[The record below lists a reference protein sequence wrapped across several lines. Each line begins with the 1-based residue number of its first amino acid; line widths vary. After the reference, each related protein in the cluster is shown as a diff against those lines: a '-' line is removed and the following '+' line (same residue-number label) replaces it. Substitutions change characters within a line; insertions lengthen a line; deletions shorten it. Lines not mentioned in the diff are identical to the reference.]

1 MLTYSIY
8 FYITTLV
15 KKMITVEELRDKII
29 TLVNN
34 EIINEKSDLY
44 QKIASMANPIINSL
58 IGEDNENDINWDE
71 LNELFEIY
79 NDDGYVKLDK
89 NNLYVNIDEK
99 ILNTGEEYTLKYVD
113 EYNNELTSFDKITTF
128 IA

>member
-1 MLTYSIY
+1 
-8 FYITTLV
+8 
-15 KKMITVEELRDKII
+15 MITVEDLQTRII
-29 TLVNN
+29 GLVNKEINN
-34 EIINEKSDLY
+34 EESDLY
-44 QKIASMANPIINSL
+44 KKIVEIANPIINSL

-71 LNELFEIY
+71 LDELFDIY
-79 NDDGYVKLDK
+79 NDNGYVKLEE
-89 NNLYVNIDEK
+89 NNLYANIDEK

>member
-1 MLTYSIY
+1 
-8 FYITTLV
+8 
-15 KKMITVEELRDKII
+15 MITVEDLRNKII

-34 EIINEKSDLY
+34 EINNEKSELY
-44 QKIASMANPIINSL
+44 KKIAAMANPIINSL
-58 IGEDNENDINWDE
+58 IEEDNENDINWNE

-79 NDDGYVKLDK
+79 NDDGYVKLDE

-113 EYNNELTSFDKITTF
+113 EDNKELTSFDKITTF

>member
-1 MLTYSIY
+1 
-8 FYITTLV
+8 
-15 KKMITVEELRDKII
+15 MITVEDLQTRII
-29 TLVNN
+29 GLVNKEINN
-34 EIINEKSDLY
+34 EESDLY
-44 QKIASMANPIINSL
+44 KKIVEIANPIINSL

-71 LNELFEIY
+71 LDELFDIY
-79 NDDGYVKLDK
+79 NDNGYVKLEE
-89 NNLYVNIDEK
+89 NNLYTNIDEK

>member
-1 MLTYSIY
+1 
-8 FYITTLV
+8 
-15 KKMITVEELRDKII
+15 MITVEELRDKII

-34 EIINEKSDLY
+34 EINTEGSDLY
-44 QKIASMANPIINSL
+44 QKIAAIANPIINSL
-58 IGEDNENDINWDE
+58 IEGDNENDINWGE

-79 NDDGYVKLDK
+79 NDDGYVKLDE

>member
-1 MLTYSIY
+1 
-8 FYITTLV
+8 
-15 KKMITVEELRDKII
+15 MITVEELRDKII
-29 TLVNN
+29 ALVNN

-71 LNELFEIY
+71 LNELFEIS